1 MTTDAHSIPGP
12 GSTPA
17 GPLKCPKCNG
27 SAVRRSRRRRDDS
40 LLRTLAFS
48 GYRCRECRA
57 RFWRFNG
64 GRFALVAAAGLL
76 FGTAIAIAIASGLAL
91 REAQESP
98 PTPVA
103 VPSRAD
109 APTVATPGEAAAMA
123 LAANPGLIRLAEQ
136 GDPKAQSSLALA
148 YLSGQGMAKDL
159 ALARRWAEKSALQ
172 GHADGQYTLGSMY
185 LAGRGVLQNF
195 ETAFKWFEKAAQQNH
210 AESQYRLGTLYYSGH
225 GVGIDKTKAYVWF
238 NLAAAQ
244 GHQKAAEARDR
255 LLPTMTSD
263 QVASAQREAQAWRPS
278 SEKP

>member
-1 MTTDAHSIPGP
+1 MTTDAHSIPGT

-17 GPLKCPKCNG
+17 GGLKCPKCNG
-27 SAVRRSRRRRDDS
+27 TSVRRSRRRREDG

-64 GRFALVAAAGLL
+64 GRFAFVAAAVVL
-76 FGTAIAIAIASGLAL
+76 FGAAIAVAIASGLAL
-91 REAQESP
+91 REAQDSQP
-98 PTPVA
+98 APA
-103 VPSRAD
+103 VVQSRANE
-109 APTVATPGEAAAMA
+109 PTVATPSEAAAMA
-123 LAANPGLIRLAEQ
+123 LAANPGLNRLAEQ
-136 GDPKAQSSLALA
+136 GDPQAQSNLAMA

-172 GHADGQYTLGSMY
+172 GHPDGQYTLGSMY

-195 ETAFKWFEKAAQQNH
+195 QTAFRWFEKAAQQNH
-210 AESQYRLGTLYYSGH
+210 AESQYRLGTMYYSGH

-255 LLPTMTSD
+255 LLPTMTAD
-263 QVASAQREAQAWRPS
+263 QVAFAQREAQAWRPA

>member
-1 MTTDAHSIPGP
+1 MTTDAHSIPGT

-17 GPLKCPKCNG
+17 GGLKCPKCNG
-27 SAVRRSRRRRDDS
+27 SAVRRSRRRREDG

-64 GRFALVAAAGLL
+64 GRFAFVAAAGLL
-76 FGTAIAIAIASGLAL
+76 FGTAIAIAISSGLAL
-91 REAQESP
+91 HEAQESSP
-98 PTPVA
+98 APVA
-103 VPSRAD
+103 TPSRANE
-109 APTVATPGEAAAMA
+109 ATVATPSEAAAMA
-123 LAANPGLIRLAEQ
+123 LAANPGLNRLAEQ

-195 ETAFKWFEKAAQQNH
+195 QTAFKWFEKAAQQNH
-210 AESQYRLGTLYYSGH
+210 AESQYRLGTMYYSGH

-255 LLPTMTSD
+255 LLPTMTAD
-263 QVASAQREAQAWRPS
+263 QVAFAQREAQAWRPS

>member
-12 GSTPA
+12 GSTTA
-17 GPLKCPKCNG
+17 AAFRCPKCNG
-27 SAVRRSRRRRDDS
+27 CEVRRSRRKHDDS

-64 GRFALVAAAGLL
+64 GRFAFVSAAVLL
-76 FGTAIAIAIASGLAL
+76 FGTAFVIAVASGLAL
-91 REAQESP
+91 RDAQDSQPEP
-98 PTPVA
+98 A
-103 VPSRAD
+103 VVQSSVNE
-109 APTVATPGEAAAMA
+109 PTVASPSEAAAMA
-123 LAANPGLIRLAEQ
+123 MAANPGLNRLADQ
-136 GDPKAQSSLALA
+136 GDPQAQSNLALA
-148 YLSGQGMAKDL
+148 HLSGQGVAKDL

-172 GHADGQYTLGSMY
+172 GHPDGQYTLGSMY

-195 ETAFKWFEKAAQQNH
+195 QTAFRWFEKAAKQNH

-238 NLAAAQ
+238 NLAAAH

-255 LLPTMTSD
+255 LLPTMTTE

-278 SEKP
+278 TEKP